1 MDPINIIAGLNLIA
15 TFGANLPGAKKGL
28 RSTLTAAKEKP
39 DTYLQKLP
47 VFFSTL
53 ILLAFILGLFQI
65 GTFNYTDN
73 NFSIRFVGLTLF
85 LTFSWL
91 QIWSY
96 KSLGENYSQEI
107 VIFRNHVL
115 VQKGPYKLIRHPQ
128 YASQIL
134 MDIGAGML
142 TLSYIVLP
150 LALLQIP
157 FLMMRASFEEALLE
171 KHFKEEYKSYRENSG
186 AFFPFVG

>member
-1 MDPINIIAGLNLIA
+1 MDPINIIAGINLIA
-15 TFGANLPGAKKGL
+15 TFSANLPGAKKGL
-28 RSTLTAAKEKP
+28 KSTLSAAKEKP
-39 DTYLQKLP
+39 KTYLQKLP
-47 VFFSTL
+47 IFFSTA
-53 ILLAFILGLFQI
+53 ILLLFILGLFHI
-65 GTFNYTDN
+65 GTFEYTGN

-85 LTFSWL
+85 ITFSWL

-107 VIFRNHVL
+107 VIFRNHSL
-115 VQKGPYKLIRHPQ
+115 VQRGPYKLIRHPQ

-150 LALLQIP
+150 LALIQIP
-157 FLMMRASFEEALLE
+157 FLMMRASLEEALLE
-171 KHFKEEYKSYRENSG
+171 KHFKEEFKTYRENSG